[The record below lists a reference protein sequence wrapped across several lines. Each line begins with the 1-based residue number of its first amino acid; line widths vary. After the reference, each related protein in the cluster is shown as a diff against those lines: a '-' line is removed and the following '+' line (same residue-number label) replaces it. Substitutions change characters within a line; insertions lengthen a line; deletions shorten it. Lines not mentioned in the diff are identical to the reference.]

1 MLMNRLRGKV
11 ADRPIDTRVI
21 RDKSAVPLPARVQ
34 RATSPVL
41 GYQPEKRLPA
51 TDSSYTMPAPSF
63 MDRLRSLLDRMDS
76 FESDIH
82 IGDVPVYEKG

>member
-21 RDKSAVPLPARVQ
+21 RDKSAVSLPARVE
-34 RATSPVL
+34 RTTAPVF
-41 GYQPEKRLPA
+41 GCKSEMRLPA
-51 TDSSYTMPAPSF
+51 TDSGYTMPALTF
-63 MDRLRSLLDRMDS
+63 MDRLRSLLDSMDS
-76 FESDIH
+76 FGSDIH